1 MFKTIL
7 VAMDGSD
14 HADKALATACSL
26 ARELNGDIHLVHVP
40 EIELIAM
47 AVGVTPAVLPYNEED
62 VAKAGKK
69 VIDRATE
76 AAEGA
81 GCKVSSSHVQQGDPA
96 HVIQARAA
104 EIGADL
110 LITGRRGLGKLTG
123 LLMGSVSQKLGQVV
137 HCAHMTVV

>member
-14 HADKALATACSL
+14 HAEKALATACAL
-26 ARELNGDIHLVHVP
+26 AKPLNSDVHLVHVP
-40 EIELIAM
+40 EMELIAM
-47 AVGVTPAVLPYNEED
+47 AVGVAPAVLPYNEED

-69 VIDRATE
+69 VIGKATG
-76 AAEGA
+76 AAEAA
-81 GCKVSSSHVQQGDPA
+81 GCKIASSHVEQGDPA
-96 HVIQARAA
+96 HVIQQRAA

-110 LITGRRGLGKLTG
+110 LITGRRGLGKLSG

-137 HCAHMTVV
+137 HCAHMTVI